1 MQEYAEDNP
10 GRCFAVYANP
20 GDVVIVPP
28 YWAHATISAN
38 PDKPLTFGAWC
49 DREYGFVYE
58 GVRKHNG
65 IAWYPVFDE
74 LNEIQWLENPAYQP
88 SELIC
93 KSPADYLEL
102 GIKKDKSIYCTFE
115 EDPETFLFVPSPQI
129 KEEYWRRF
137 IPYRDFIY
145 NLNTMK
151 TEHNKMLIYI
161 IAMIAATGG
170 LLFGFDTGVI
180 SGAIPFFQKDFGI
193 DNNMI
198 ELITSAG
205 LLGAILGALFCGRL
219 TDRLGRKKVIL
230 ASAVIF
236 AVGAIWSGV
245 AVDAWNL
252 VLARLFLGIAIGVSS
267 FAVPLY
273 IAEISPAKVRGMF
286 VSMFQLMVTIG
297 VLVSYLSDLYF
308 ADEGDM
314 SCWRPM
320 FYVGVIPA
328 CILLVG
334 MIFMPETPRWLMS
347 KGRHSESI
355 RILKR
360 IEGEEQ
366 AKDSFQ
372 QMQEEIKR
380 SETEKSGW
388 KELLQPWLRTPL
400 IICIGI
406 MFFQQFVGINTV
418 IYYSPKIF
426 LMAGFDGTV
435 AAIWASVGVGVVN
448 VIFTVV
454 SVYFVDRLGRRKL
467 YFIGLSGIVVSLLI
481 LGLCFVFVNQLGDS
495 VKWVA
500 ILLIFCYVAFFAI
513 SIGPLGWLIISEI
526 FPLKLR
532 GLGASLGSL
541 SVWLF
546 NSIVSFTFFKIVK
559 ALTIP
564 GKEIILDG
572 ENLGN
577 PAGAFWFYG
586 GVAFLALIW
595 GYFYVP
601 ETKGV
606 SLEQI
611 ENFWRKRESPR
622 KLK

>member
-1 MQEYAEDNP
+1 
-10 GRCFAVYANP
+10 
-20 GDVVIVPP
+20 
-28 YWAHATISAN
+28 
-38 PDKPLTFGAWC
+38 
-49 DREYGFVYE
+49 
-58 GVRKHNG
+58 
-65 IAWYPVFDE
+65 
-74 LNEIQWLENPAYQP
+74 
-88 SELIC
+88 
-93 KSPADYLEL
+93 
-102 GIKKDKSIYCTFE
+102 
-115 EDPETFLFVPSPQI
+115 
-129 KEEYWRRF
+129 
-137 IPYRDFIY
+137 
-145 NLNTMK
+145 
-151 TEHNKMLIYI
+151 MLIYV
-161 IAMIAATGG
+161 IAIIAATGG

-193 DNNMI
+193 DNGMV
-198 ELITSAG
+198 EQITSAG
-205 LLGAILGALFCGRL
+205 LLGAILGALFCGKL
-219 TDRLGRKKVIL
+219 TDRLGRRKVIL

-236 AVGAIWSGV
+236 AVGAVWSGI
-245 AVDAWNL
+245 AADAWNL
-252 VLARLFLGIAIGVSS
+252 VLARLFLGVAIGVSS

-273 IAEISPAKVRGMF
+273 IAEISPTKVRGTL

-308 ADEGDM
+308 ADESDM
-314 SCWRPM
+314 TCWRPM

-328 CILLVG
+328 CILLIG
-334 MIFMPETPRWLMS
+334 MFFMPETPRWLMS
-347 KGRHSESI
+347 QGRHDESI
-355 RILKR
+355 RILNR
-360 IEGEEQ
+360 IEGEAQ
-366 AKDSFQ
+366 AKISFR

-380 SETEKSGW
+380 SEAEKSGW
-388 KELLQPWLRTPL
+388 RELLQPWLRTPL

-435 AAIWASVGVGVVN
+435 AAIWASVGVGLVN

-467 YFIGLSGIVVSLLI
+467 YFIGLSGIVVSLLL
-481 LGLCFVFVNQLGDS
+481 LGLCFVYVNQLGDS

-546 NSIVSFTFFKIVK
+546 NSIVSFTFFKIGK

-564 GKEIILDG
+564 GKEILTEG
-572 ENLGN
+572 EDLGN

-586 GVAFLALIW
+586 GIAFLALIW

-611 ENFWRKRESPR
+611 ECFWRKRESPR

>member
-1 MQEYAEDNP
+1 
-10 GRCFAVYANP
+10 
-20 GDVVIVPP
+20 
-28 YWAHATISAN
+28 
-38 PDKPLTFGAWC
+38 
-49 DREYGFVYE
+49 
-58 GVRKHNG
+58 
-65 IAWYPVFDE
+65 
-74 LNEIQWLENPAYQP
+74 
-88 SELIC
+88 
-93 KSPADYLEL
+93 
-102 GIKKDKSIYCTFE
+102 
-115 EDPETFLFVPSPQI
+115 
-129 KEEYWRRF
+129 
-137 IPYRDFIY
+137 
-145 NLNTMK
+145 
-151 TEHNKMLIYI
+151 MLIYV
-161 IAMIAATGG
+161 IAIIAATGG

-193 DNNMI
+193 DNGMV

-205 LLGAILGALFCGRL
+205 LLGAILGALFCGKL
-219 TDRLGRKKVIL
+219 TDRLGRRKVIL

-236 AVGAIWSGV
+236 AVGAVWSGI
-245 AVDAWNL
+245 AADAWNL
-252 VLARLFLGIAIGVSS
+252 VLARLFLGVAIGVSS

-273 IAEISPAKVRGMF
+273 IAEISPTKVRGTL

-308 ADEGDM
+308 ADESDM
-314 SCWRPM
+314 TCWRPM

-328 CILLVG
+328 CILLIG
-334 MIFMPETPRWLMS
+334 MFFMPETPRWLMS
-347 KGRHSESI
+347 QGRHDESI
-355 RILKR
+355 RILNR
-360 IEGEEQ
+360 IEGEAQ
-366 AKDSFQ
+366 AKISFR

-380 SETEKSGW
+380 SEAEKSGW
-388 KELLQPWLRTPL
+388 RELLQPWLRTPL

-435 AAIWASVGVGVVN
+435 AAIWASVGVGLVN

-467 YFIGLSGIVVSLLI
+467 YFIGLSGIVVSLLL
-481 LGLCFVFVNQLGDS
+481 LGLCFVYVNQLGDS

-513 SIGPLGWLIISEI
+513 NIGPLGWLIISEI

-564 GKEIILDG
+564 GKEILMEEED
-572 ENLGN
+572 LGN

-586 GVAFLALIW
+586 GIAFLALIW

-611 ENFWRKRESPR
+611 ECFWRKRESPR

>member
-1 MQEYAEDNP
+1 
-10 GRCFAVYANP
+10 
-20 GDVVIVPP
+20 
-28 YWAHATISAN
+28 
-38 PDKPLTFGAWC
+38 
-49 DREYGFVYE
+49 
-58 GVRKHNG
+58 
-65 IAWYPVFDE
+65 
-74 LNEIQWLENPAYQP
+74 
-88 SELIC
+88 
-93 KSPADYLEL
+93 
-102 GIKKDKSIYCTFE
+102 
-115 EDPETFLFVPSPQI
+115 
-129 KEEYWRRF
+129 
-137 IPYRDFIY
+137 
-145 NLNTMK
+145 MK

-273 IAEISPAKVRGMF
+273 IAEISPAKVRGML

-532 GLGASLGSL
+532 GLGASLGRCLFGFSTASFHLLSL
-541 SVWLF
+541 
-546 NSIVSFTFFKIVK
+546 
-559 ALTIP
+559 
-564 GKEIILDG
+564 
-572 ENLGN
+572 
-577 PAGAFWFYG
+577 
-586 GVAFLALIW
+586 
-595 GYFYVP
+595 
-601 ETKGV
+601 
-606 SLEQI
+606 
-611 ENFWRKRESPR
+611 
-622 KLK
+622 KL

>member
-1 MQEYAEDNP
+1 
-10 GRCFAVYANP
+10 
-20 GDVVIVPP
+20 
-28 YWAHATISAN
+28 
-38 PDKPLTFGAWC
+38 
-49 DREYGFVYE
+49 
-58 GVRKHNG
+58 
-65 IAWYPVFDE
+65 
-74 LNEIQWLENPAYQP
+74 
-88 SELIC
+88 
-93 KSPADYLEL
+93 
-102 GIKKDKSIYCTFE
+102 
-115 EDPETFLFVPSPQI
+115 
-129 KEEYWRRF
+129 
-137 IPYRDFIY
+137 
-145 NLNTMK
+145 MK

-273 IAEISPAKVRGMF
+273 IAEISPAKVRGML

-360 IEGEEQ
+360 IEGEKQ

-564 GKEIILDG
+564 GKEIIMDG

>member
-1 MQEYAEDNP
+1 
-10 GRCFAVYANP
+10 
-20 GDVVIVPP
+20 
-28 YWAHATISAN
+28 
-38 PDKPLTFGAWC
+38 
-49 DREYGFVYE
+49 
-58 GVRKHNG
+58 
-65 IAWYPVFDE
+65 
-74 LNEIQWLENPAYQP
+74 
-88 SELIC
+88 
-93 KSPADYLEL
+93 
-102 GIKKDKSIYCTFE
+102 
-115 EDPETFLFVPSPQI
+115 
-129 KEEYWRRF
+129 
-137 IPYRDFIY
+137 
-145 NLNTMK
+145 
-151 TEHNKMLIYI
+151 MLIYV
-161 IAMIAATGG
+161 IAIIAATGG

-193 DNNMI
+193 DNGMV
-198 ELITSAG
+198 EQITSAG
-205 LLGAILGALFCGRL
+205 LLGAILGALFCGKL
-219 TDRLGRKKVIL
+219 TDRLGRRKVIL
-230 ASAVIF
+230 ESAVIF
-236 AVGAIWSGV
+236 AVGAVWSGI
-245 AVDAWNL
+245 AADAWNL
-252 VLARLFLGIAIGVSS
+252 VLARLFLGVAIGVSS

-273 IAEISPAKVRGMF
+273 IAEISPTKVRGTL

-308 ADEGDM
+308 ADESDM
-314 SCWRPM
+314 TCWRPM

-328 CILLVG
+328 CILLIG
-334 MIFMPETPRWLMS
+334 MFFMPETPRWLMS
-347 KGRHSESI
+347 QGRHDESI
-355 RILKR
+355 RILNR
-360 IEGEEQ
+360 IEGEAQ
-366 AKDSFQ
+366 AKISFR

-380 SETEKSGW
+380 SEAEKSGW
-388 KELLQPWLRTPL
+388 RELLQPWLRTPL

-435 AAIWASVGVGVVN
+435 AAIWASVGVGLVN

-467 YFIGLSGIVVSLLI
+467 YFIGLSGIVVSLLL
-481 LGLCFVFVNQLGDS
+481 LGLCFVYVNQLGDS

-564 GKEIILDG
+564 GKEILTEG
-572 ENLGN
+572 EDLGN

-586 GVAFLALIW
+586 GIAFLALIW

-611 ENFWRKRESPR
+611 ECFWRKRESPR

>member
-1 MQEYAEDNP
+1 
-10 GRCFAVYANP
+10 
-20 GDVVIVPP
+20 
-28 YWAHATISAN
+28 
-38 PDKPLTFGAWC
+38 
-49 DREYGFVYE
+49 
-58 GVRKHNG
+58 
-65 IAWYPVFDE
+65 
-74 LNEIQWLENPAYQP
+74 
-88 SELIC
+88 
-93 KSPADYLEL
+93 
-102 GIKKDKSIYCTFE
+102 
-115 EDPETFLFVPSPQI
+115 
-129 KEEYWRRF
+129 
-137 IPYRDFIY
+137 
-145 NLNTMK
+145 MK

-267 FAVPLY
+267 FTVPLY
-273 IAEISPAKVRGMF
+273 IAEISPAKVRGML

-601 ETKGV
+601 ETEGV

-611 ENFWRKRESPR
+611 ENVCRKRESPR